1 MHPDLAEMAEEINP
15 FTSENMFDLVTIIED
30 EDLKANGQYSERTL
44 IEKYKE
50 GMETIRKASPPLP
63 EGIPGA
69 KSDDTRSKHLSVKA
83 TKEAAIIKNVRLG
96 AA

>member
-30 EDLKANGQYSERTL
+30 DDLKANGQYSERTL

-50 GMETIRKASPPLP
+50 GMETVRKASPPLP
-63 EGIPGA
+63 EGVPA
-69 KSDDTRSKHLSVKA
+69 ARVDDTRSKLLSIQA
-83 TKEAAIIKNVRLG
+83 AKEG
-96 AA
+96 AAVE